1 MRTLL
6 SCEVT
11 DGGVGTCCLRWLSG
25 NQHSLL
31 VGTES
36 LGTPAYPGAPATC
49 QQPHPGHGPLHA
61 RPHLR
66 TAGTCRGLPSIH
78 VVRTGLTGRHIK
90 PLAVC
95 PPEQTPHSVRTVGHR
110 RLQHLSRA
118 FRGHAQRPTHTHAGK
133 RRGRFQLSRA
143 ATQLS
148 GTQNWSL
155 VSRFR
160 HLGPSP
166 WGTVP
171 SSACPRS
178 THTHGRQS
186 RPEGPSGSGA
196 HAVRR
201 VWSPGLGPHHAC
213 CSPGVTEA
221 PWQALGD
228 VKTAGGTEGPS
239 LVPRPNQETPARSP
253 RCGL

>member
-1 MRTLL
+1 MLFA
-6 SCEVT
+6 VA
-11 DGGVGTCCLRWLSG
+11 LRKPAQSPCGDRVLG
-25 NQHSLL
+25 NSSLPRSPCHLPAAPSRAWPAACPPPSPHSRDL
-31 VGTES
+31 
-36 LGTPAYPGAPATC
+36 PWA
-49 QQPHPGHGPLHA
+49 
-61 RPHLR
+61 
-66 TAGTCRGLPSIH
+66 PSIH

-171 SSACPRS
+171 SLACPRS

-186 RPEGPSGSGA
+186 RPEGPLGSGA